1 VTLLEQLEVLC
12 RQQHFN
18 DLDLHF
24 VRLMVRLAGD
34 STPELVLGASLASH
48 WTGNGHVCIDLNELA
63 DRPVLEERDDSPRA
77 PELTRW
83 LSVLQTCPVVGR
95 PGDYRPLVLDGQ
107 GRLYLYRYWDYE
119 RRLAEDLLARVTIVD
134 PVNENRLRRD
144 LQTLFPA
151 SDHSGPDWQKLAA
164 VVAVLKRFCVISGG
178 PGTGKTTTVIRMLVL
193 VLGQAGR
200 PLRIRLAAPTGKAAA
215 RMQEAIRLTKQQLDL
230 EPALREAIPE
240 EAFTL
245 HRLLGAQPDSV
256 YFRHH
261 RDNPLALDVL
271 VVDEASMVDLAL
283 MTKLI
288 QALPAHARFILL
300 GDRDQL
306 ASVEAGAVLG
316 DICGSPGFSEPFR
329 DRLQALTGEQIP
341 AAEVPGFPLQDSIVL
356 LQHSYRFGPASGIGR
371 LARLVNRGQGSAA
384 LELLESGR
392 FTDILWYSLSSF
404 KALREGIGRRV
415 ESGFRPY
422 LEQVRAGSAPAEILA
437 TFNRFRVLCALR
449 TGPAGVQTLN
459 RLIEDILQDRRL
471 INARSLWYPG
481 RPVMITRNDY
491 NLRLFNGDVGIA
503 LEDPQSNGRLRVFFQ
518 AADGSL
524 RGFPPR
530 RLPEHQT
537 VYAMTIHKSQ
547 GSEFDQ
553 VLMVLPFEDSR
564 IMTRE
569 LVYTG
574 ITRARSRLEIWGEA
588 TAFKA
593 AVARRIRRSSGL
605 RDRLWAMPP
614 GSLND

>member
-1 VTLLEQLEVLC
+1 MLEQLEVLC
-12 RQQHFN
+12 QQQYLN

-24 VRLMVRLAGD
+24 AHLMVRLAGD
-34 STPELVLGASLASH
+34 SAPELVLGAGLASH

-63 DRPVLEERDDSPRA
+63 GRPVLNGRDDSPRA
-77 PELTRW
+77 PELVQW
-83 LSVLQTCPVVGR
+83 LTVLQACPVVGR
-95 PGDYRPLVLDGQ
+95 PGDYRPLVLDGR

-119 RRLAEDLLARVTIVD
+119 RRLAEDLLARVAIIE
-134 PVNENRLRRD
+134 PVNEARLRQD
-144 LQTLFPA
+144 LQALFPA
-151 SDHSGPDWQKLAA
+151 SNNSGPDWQKLAA

-193 VLGQAGR
+193 LLGQAGR
-200 PLRIRLAAPTGKAAA
+200 PLRIKLAAPTGKAAT

-256 YFRHH
+256 YFRYYG
-261 RDNPLALDVL
+261 DNPLSLDIL

-283 MTKLI
+283 MTKLV

-300 GDRDQL
+300 GDKDQL

-316 DICGSPGFSEPFR
+316 DICGTVPGFSEPFR
-329 DRLQALTGEQIP
+329 QRLQALTGEQIP
-341 AAEVPGFPLQDSIVL
+341 AAEVPGTPLQDSIVL
-356 LQHSYRFGPASGIGR
+356 LQHSYRFGPASGIGQ

-384 LELLESGR
+384 LELLKSAR
-392 FTDILWYSLSSF
+392 FTDILWQSLTSF
-404 KALREGIGRRV
+404 KALREGIGMHIA
-415 ESGFRPY
+415 SGFRPY
-422 LEQVRAGSAPAEILA
+422 LEQVRAGFAPTEVLA
-437 TFNRFRVLCALR
+437 AFNRFRVLCALR
-449 TGPAGVQTLN
+449 TGPTGIQTLN

-471 INARSLWYPG
+471 INPRSPWYPG

-503 LEDPQSNGRLRVFFQ
+503 LEDPQSGGRLRVFFQ
-518 AADGSL
+518 ATDGTL
-524 RGFPPR
+524 RGFPPS

-564 IMTRE
+564 VMTRE

-574 ITRARSRLEIWGEA
+574 ITRARSRVEIWGE
-588 TAFKA
+588 TTVFKA
-593 AVARRIRRSSGL
+593 AVARQLRRSSGL
-605 RDRLWAMPP
+605 RDRLWAMP
-614 GSLND
+614 